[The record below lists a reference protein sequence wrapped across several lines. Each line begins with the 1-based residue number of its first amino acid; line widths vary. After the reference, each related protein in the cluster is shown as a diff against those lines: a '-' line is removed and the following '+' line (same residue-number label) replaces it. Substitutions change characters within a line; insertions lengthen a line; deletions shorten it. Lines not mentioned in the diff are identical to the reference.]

1 MPADKQEMLRHHADP
16 MRDGVTRRADADFAA
31 IDHNLPRVGLVNA
44 VENVHERGLAG
55 AVLAQQ
61 GMDFASADVQ
71 RHAVVGDDSREGL
84 ADLCD
89 GEANGGAG
97 RHRRQRRG
105 CRCGMHMGG
114 FAAGAARNL
123 CGNVM
128 RIMDVLLP
136 RTLDEALEMKAAAPA
151 AMPIAGGTDI
161 MVELNFDRR
170 RPATILDVSRLPEL
184 RTWRKEDGAF
194 FLGAGVTYARIVND
208 LTMFPALMQASR
220 TVGSPQI
227 RNRATVGGTL
237 GTASPAGDAL
247 PVLAAYDAEILL
259 GRAGG
264 MTRSLPWHEFI
275 VGVKETAIQPDELIL
290 GARWRVVRGTGS
302 FSKIGTRNAMVISM
316 AGLCLVLDEDGRT
329 VRAALG
335 SVAPNIVR
343 APAAEAFAARAL
355 AEAGGWDDPQAAVPG
370 GTLTGFGE
378 LVAAATSPIE
388 GVRCT
393 ARHRAHA

>member
-1 MPADKQEMLRHHADP
+1 
-16 MRDGVTRRADADFAA
+16 
-31 IDHNLPRVGLVNA
+31 
-44 VENVHERGLAG
+44 
-55 AVLAQQ
+55 
-61 GMDFASADVQ
+61 
-71 RHAVVGDDSREGL
+71 
-84 ADLCD
+84 
-89 GEANGGAG
+89 
-97 RHRRQRRG
+97 
-105 CRCGMHMGG
+105 
-114 FAAGAARNL
+114 
-123 CGNVM
+123 
-128 RIMDVLLP
+128 MDVLLP
-136 RTLDEALEMKAAAPA
+136 RTLPEALAMKAERPEAA
-151 AMPIAGGTDI
+151 PIAGGTDL

-170 RPATILDVSRLPEL
+170 RPEALLDICRLPEL
-184 RTWRKEDGAF
+184 QEWRRENDHL
-194 FLGAGVTYARIVND
+194 FLGAGVTYSRIMRELPEFVP
-208 LTMFPALMQASR
+208 LVQASR

-227 RNRATVGGTL
+227 RNRATVGGNL

-343 APAAEAFAARAL
+343 APEAEAFAARAL
-355 AEAGGWDDPQAAVPG
+355 AEAGGWDDPQAAVPD

-378 LVAAATSPIE
+378 LVAAATSPIDD
-388 GVRCT
+388 VRGT
-393 ARHRAHA
+393 ARYRRHACSVLAGRALRWALEDRRSANTG